1 MATFSSLPVGATFY
15 LENDPSKSE
24 LRKISK
30 SRYKVIRDHGEPS
43 GGVGL
48 TETAKPNMEV
58 FSLPGNTT
66 AEYRAHERWKK
77 ERNMTGRSRT
87 RRTIR
92 RHRNRAGA
100 PTHKGT
106 VDDHAARELE
116 LYIDNDGDLYRQQK
130 QPIEK
135 NLANKMANGKYDHEK
150 AVKLWMYLM
159 ESGAK
164 KYSREFGNGR
174 SDPAEWHRMF
184 NVATRESAARMF
196 ATAFEAEAAL
206 GNYDH
211 HLTKAA
217 QKRRAARG

>member
-1 MATFSSLPVGATFY
+1 MATFRSLPIGATFY

-58 FSLPGNTT
+58 FIQPGHTT
-66 AEYRAHERWKK
+66 PEYREHERWKK
-77 ERNMTGRSRT
+77 ERNMSGRRRT
-87 RRTIR
+87 RRPHR
-92 RHRNRAGA
+92 RHANRAGA
-100 PTHKGT
+100 PKHRGT
-106 VDDHAARELE
+106 VDDHAAVELE
-116 LYIDNDGDLYRQQK
+116 LFVSNDEPLHRQQEV
-130 QPIEK
+130 PIQK

-150 AVKLWMYLM
+150 AVKLYMYLM

-164 KYSREFGNGR
+164 KYAIEYGNGR
-174 SDPAEWHRMF
+174 TDPAEWHRMF
-184 NVATRESAARMF
+184 NVATRESAARAF
-196 ATAFEAEAAL
+196 TKAFEVEYGL
-206 GNYDH
+206 GNYKS

-217 QKRRAARG
+217 LRRMAARG